1 MQHRAV
7 RKDCQEKEAATK
19 DTDVLYSDDEYLA
32 IIDLL
37 QERTD
42 EPQPIGKGAFGNIYD
57 QFKGKAKEAV
67 AFLMRKKGGE
77 AVGALS
83 HPAIGEIDLVWG
95 KEGTGKSDGY
105 GLAKLVK
112 YHPEVLD
119 NLQELL
125 SKMEVVSRSENRINL
140 ESKTHRAGVRLD
152 WDGERKT
159 WLMTMFEK
167 KETSEPTIE
176 RTDTN
181 GNLKGSES
189 DTALLQ
195 SSDVSSA
202 SKVTNNSAIE
212 QGNEQEN
219 AEKLR

>member
-1 MQHRAV
+1 
-7 RKDCQEKEAATK
+7 
-19 DTDVLYSDDEYLA
+19 VLYSDDEYFA

-125 SKMEVVSRSENRINL
+125 SEMEVVSRSENRINL

-202 SKVTNNSAIE
+202 SKGTNNSAIE

>member
-1 MQHRAV
+1 M
-7 RKDCQEKEAATK
+7 
-19 DTDVLYSDDEYLA
+19 LYSDDEYLA

-37 QERTD
+37 QEHTD

-125 SKMEVVSRSENRINL
+125 SEMEVVSRSENRINL
-140 ESKTHRAGVRLD
+140 DSKTHRADVRLD

-167 KETSEPTIE
+167 KKHQNQPLRGQTPMET
-176 RTDTN
+176 
-181 GNLKGSES
+181 LKARRVTQLFSKVLMF
-189 DTALLQ
+189 LLQ
-195 SSDVSSA
+195 A
-202 SKVTNNSAIE
+202 
-212 QGNEQEN
+212 
-219 AEKLR
+219 KLRIILQ

>member
-1 MQHRAV
+1 M
-7 RKDCQEKEAATK
+7 
-19 DTDVLYSDDEYLA
+19 LYSDDEYFA

-125 SKMEVVSRSENRINL
+125 SEMEVVSRSENRINL

>member
-1 MQHRAV
+1 M
-7 RKDCQEKEAATK
+7 
-19 DTDVLYSDDEYLA
+19 LYSDDEYLA

-125 SKMEVVSRSENRINL
+125 SEMEVVSRSENRINL

-202 SKVTNNSAIE
+202 SKGSNNSAIE

>member
-1 MQHRAV
+1 M
-7 RKDCQEKEAATK
+7 
-19 DTDVLYSDDEYLA
+19 LYSDDEYFA

-125 SKMEVVSRSENRINL
+125 SEMEVVSRSENRINL

-202 SKVTNNSAIE
+202 SKGCNNSAIE

-219 AEKLR
+219 AEKIR